1 MPLQKIQIIHI
12 VTEVVVVTAVV
23 IYFQVRHNQLSSKVS
38 NLEEII
44 RSRDQRIAVLEN
56 VVQEILKCQPDS
68 VKKNVSLRV
77 RSVQNSPAR
86 LNTARSSRLKSRRK
100 SSFTT
105 TPTSSQSTTIHH
117 EYDGANDVEYDC
129 WRHGGSRF
137 FRSRR
142 HGFN

>member
-1 MPLQKIQIIHI
+1 M
-12 VTEVVVVTAVV
+12 TAVV

-77 RSVQNSPAR
+77 RSVQNSPVR
-86 LNTARSSRLKSRRK
+86 LNTAAPRDSNQGGKVASPPPPPRPNPL
-100 SSFTT
+100 
-105 TPTSSQSTTIHH
+105 QSIMNMKTVSVT
-117 EYDGANDVEYDC
+117 APRVTV
-129 WRHGGSRF
+129 
-137 FRSRR
+137 
-142 HGFN
+142 